1 MPGDFRH
8 LGKPCDVGLPDLING
23 FEIPHQRLPPGRT
36 HAGNA
41 VQHGTYLLLAPQ
53 GTVIFNGETVRLI
66 LDSGDEFEALAAG
79 IDRDLP
85 VLIVQ
90 PPRPVVI
97 VLDHAADRDGKA
109 QLGKH
114 LKRHVYLALSAVHQ
128 KQIRETGEAAELLL
142 HLLFFQLLRFLHA
155 MLEASRQHL
164 LHAGVVIRARHRFD
178 LEFPVVAALR
188 LSLFIDHHGTHVFK
202 SADVGNV
209 ECLHP
214 VRLRDGQKFA
224 DLLHRA
230 DGAALLPLD
239 PFPVLAENQL
249 RIGRR
254 KLHQL
259 FLGSLLRHMDV
270 YFTSL
275 SGGKPLLQHRNV
287 LDFMLQHQFLWNKRR
302 ARIELLDKIQKD
314 LRLGTIFC
322 PGHDEMLPA
331 DQLAAPDEK
340 DLHHRVVFIPRQG
353 DDVLVLSVAV
363 RDLLLLCHLLH
374 AVVQIPIADRIL
386 KFQIFRRFLHFLL
399 QAVQDRSKISV

>member
-1 MPGDFRH
+1 M
-8 LGKPCDVGLPDLING
+8 
-23 FEIPHQRLPPGRT
+23 
-36 HAGNA
+36 
-41 VQHGTYLLLAPQ
+41 
-53 GTVIFNGETVRLI
+53 
-66 LDSGDEFEALAAG
+66 
-79 IDRDLP
+79 
-85 VLIVQ
+85 
-90 PPRPVVI
+90 VI

-164 LHAGVVIRARHRFD
+164 LHAGVVIRACHRFD

-275 SGGKPLLQHRNV
+275 SRGKPLLQHRNV
-287 LDFMLQHQFLWNKRR
+287 LDFMLQHQLLWNKRR

-399 QAVQDRSKISV
+399 QTVQDRSKISV